1 MREVPIEVPLP
12 NARGRY
18 QLKLDLVAEGIDWFE
33 ACGSPTTSAPLVV
46 W

>member
-12 NARGRY
+12 KARGRY

-46 W
+46 